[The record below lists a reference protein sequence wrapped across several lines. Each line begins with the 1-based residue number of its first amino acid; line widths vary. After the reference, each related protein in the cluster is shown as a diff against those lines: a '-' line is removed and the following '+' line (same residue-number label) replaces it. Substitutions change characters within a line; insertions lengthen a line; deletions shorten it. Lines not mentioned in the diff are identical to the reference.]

1 MLDPSA
7 NDGRKLRRR
16 RVTLSQIA
24 AELNV
29 STATVSLALRDN
41 PAVSIDTR
49 QKVRERAAELGY
61 IYNRQAASLRTARTN
76 IIGVVVNDVINPYF
90 AEVFR
95 AVENELERAGI
106 TILIC
111 NHRDDLARQKN
122 FVDVLQQ
129 QNADGLVICPSLGTT
144 AADIEQITRS
154 GTPVTIICRD
164 VEGATA
170 PIVRGDDFRG
180 TFDLTRHLIAQGHR
194 CIAMIG
200 GRRQTSSG
208 RDRHGGY
215 LAAMREANLAIPDGG
230 GLPEIMTSA
239 EGKEAVEALLALDPR
254 PTAIVC
260 FNDLLALGVMS
271 GLHRLGIVP
280 GVDIAV
286 TGFDDVEGSETWNPP
301 LTTVRNGS
309 DEIGKHAA
317 NAILALVNDRP
328 SPFARLLIPPRL
340 EIRESSSGAPKG

>member
-1 MLDPSA
+1 M
-7 NDGRKLRRR
+7 RRR

-41 PAVSIDTR
+41 PAVSSETR
-49 QKVRERAAELGY
+49 QRVRERAADLGY

-95 AVENELERAGI
+95 AVENELEREGV

-111 NHRDDLARQKN
+111 NHRDDLARQQT
-122 FVDVLQQ
+122 FVSVLQQ

-154 GTPVTIICRD
+154 GTPVTLICRD
-164 VEGATA
+164 VEGATV
-170 PIVRGDDFRG
+170 PIVRGDDFKG
-180 TFDLTRHLIAQGHR
+180 TYDLTTHLISLGHKH
-194 CIAMIG
+194 IAMIG
-200 GRRQTSSG
+200 GRRKTSSG
-208 RDRHGGY
+208 RDRYGGF
-215 LAAMREANLAIPDGG
+215 LAAMEQA
-230 GLPEIMTSA
+230 GLSVSETSDVPEIMTSA
-239 EGKEAVEALLALDPR
+239 EGKAAVERLLLADPR

-260 FNDLLALGVMS
+260 FNDLLAIGVMS
-271 GLHRLGIVP
+271 GLYRNKLRPGI
-280 GVDIAV
+280 DIAV
-286 TGFDDVEGSETWNPP
+286 TGFDDVDGSETWTPS

-309 DEIGKHAA
+309 DEIGRQAA
-317 NAILALVNDRP
+317 SAIMALVNDRP
-328 SPFARLLIPPRL
+328 LPFDRLLIPPKL
-340 EIRESSSGAPKG
+340 EIRESSPPPSPERKAS

>member
-1 MLDPSA
+1 M
-7 NDGRKLRRR
+7 RRR

-41 PAVSIDTR
+41 PAVSQDTR
-49 QKVRERAAELGY
+49 QRVRERAADLGY

-95 AVENELERAGI
+95 AVEDELEREGM

-111 NHRDDLARQKN
+111 NHRDDLTRQQN
-122 FVDVLQQ
+122 FVSLLQQ

-154 GTPVTIICRD
+154 GTPVTLICRD

-170 PIVRGDDFRG
+170 PIVRGDDFKG
-180 TFDLTRHLIAQGHR
+180 TYDVTRHLIGLGHR
-194 CIAMIG
+194 HIAMIG
-200 GRRQTSSG
+200 GRRRTSSG
-208 RDRHGGY
+208 RDRHSGFM
-215 LAAMREANLAIPDGG
+215 AAMAEA
-230 GLPEIMTSA
+230 GLSVVEGADIPEITNSA
-239 EGKEAVEALLALDPR
+239 EGKAAVERILLHEPR

-260 FNDLLALGVMS
+260 FNDLLAIGVMS
-271 GLHRLGIVP
+271 GLYRNKLMPGI
-280 GVDIAV
+280 DIAV
-286 TGFDDVEGSETWNPP
+286 TGFDNVDGSETWTPA

-309 DEIGKHAA
+309 DEIGRQAA
-317 NAILALVNDRP
+317 AAIMAQINDRP
-328 SPFARLLIPPRL
+328 LPFDRMLIPPKL
-340 EIRESSSGAPKG
+340 EIRESSPPPLSAAR